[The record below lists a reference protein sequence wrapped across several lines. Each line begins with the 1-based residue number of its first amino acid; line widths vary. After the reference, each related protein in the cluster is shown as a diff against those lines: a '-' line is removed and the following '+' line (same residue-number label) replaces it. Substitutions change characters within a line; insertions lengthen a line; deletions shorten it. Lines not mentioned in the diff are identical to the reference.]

1 MTIDYQELREA
12 AEQATQDEWVA
23 YILPGHNGI
32 YPARTSEG
40 RHCGYF
46 IDWPGID
53 GQRNAGANARYI
65 AAIPPKVALALLDEI
80 NALEETRINDVCR
93 IAELTK
99 QLESAKSKLNE
110 QREHYEG
117 VIADGGKRIAELE
130 KQCAESERK
139 ALSNFE
145 ECAAMAERIEELEQA
160 NTRQDANINHQQEGV
175 TQSVTRYIYH
185 YNAVNGS
192 DSMSGIAR
200 LTFMIKSQSD
210 LDALKSAL
218 SKVGGFRA
226 KAITSLSYLGCE
238 EDSKR

>member
-1 MTIDYQELREA
+1 MSEINYQALREA
-12 AEQATQDEWVA
+12 AVKATWGDWDSYKPHRGARGYEVRLSSQAIAQHV
-23 YILPGHNGI
+23 LKN
-32 YPARTSEG
+32 
-40 RHCGYF
+40 
-46 IDWPGID
+46 
-53 GQRNAGANARYI
+53 NAEFI
-65 AAIPPKVALALLDEI
+65 AAFNPKVALALLDEN
-80 NALEETRINDVCR
+80 NALEETRINDVSR